1 MVLYNG
7 GVEVVSLK
15 FSALGTDNL
24 NWFSQNMLLESPW
37 GDLKS
42 SGNLNMFSIPGGHR
56 NFEISLPYGACETDA
71 GWLLI
76 TIDHGCAW
84 ERRLP
89 YPSVIYSK
97 LGTSVNWNHYGMQTY
112 RFILQLIKQF
122 IGLTKKKK
130 QNQISTQIIDVGHTI
145 VTPDAF
151 V

>member
-1 MVLYNG
+1 MVLYKG
-7 GVEVVSLK
+7 GVAVVSLK

-76 TIDHGCAW
+76 TIDDGCAW

-89 YPSVIYSK
+89 YPSIIYSK
-97 LGTSVNWNHYGMQTY
+97 LGTSVNWNHYGMHAGIQVYFTTY
-112 RFILQLIKQF
+112 KTIHW
-122 IGLTKKKK
+122 TDKKKK
-130 QNQISTQIIDVGHTI
+130 KTESNFD
-145 VTPDAF
+145 PDN
-151 V
+151 

>member
-76 TIDHGCAW
+76 
-84 ERRLP
+84 
-89 YPSVIYSK
+89 
-97 LGTSVNWNHYGMQTY
+97 NHILLCMY
-112 RFILQLIKQF
+112 RMR
-122 IGLTKKKK
+122 
-130 QNQISTQIIDVGHTI
+130 
-145 VTPDAF
+145 
-151 V
+151 